1 MGEKEHTD
9 NGETINSGEEE
20 QEVNLVGPPYEEKQK
35 SGKEKSESRKSKKK
49 QRLLE
54 EAAKAN
60 QRGICYL
67 SRIPPHMDHVK
78 LRQILSQ
85 YGEIQR
91 IYLAPEDPATRV
103 PRKIENRKRDGGFQE
118 QGFSEGWVEF
128 SKKSV
133 AKKVANMLNGEQIG
147 GRKRS
152 SFYYDLWNIKYLS
165 KFKWDDLTAEI
176 AYKNA
181 IREQKLALEISA
193 AKRERD
199 FYLSKVDKSRALS
212 SIEERLKKKQKVQ
225 EESQTHS
232 EQPGSQQVKKVIRQ
246 FPQKQPVTDNA
257 TQARPRLSKDI
268 LAGVFG
274 GS

>member
-91 IYLAPEDPATRV
+91 IYLAPEGDCFFV
-103 PRKIENRKRDGGFQE
+103 IEY
-118 QGFSEGWVEF
+118 FSDTNDQMAFLF
-128 SKKSV
+128 S
-133 AKKVANMLNGEQIG
+133 L
-147 GRKRS
+147 
-152 SFYYDLWNIKYLS
+152 LL
-165 KFKWDDLTAEI
+165 L
-176 AYKNA
+176 
-181 IREQKLALEISA
+181 
-193 AKRERD
+193 
-199 FYLSKVDKSRALS
+199 
-212 SIEERLKKKQKVQ
+212 
-225 EESQTHS
+225 
-232 EQPGSQQVKKVIRQ
+232 
-246 FPQKQPVTDNA
+246 
-257 TQARPRLSKDI
+257 
-268 LAGVFG
+268 
-274 GS
+274 